1 MMELDPAQLTALAA
15 VVSEGTFDAAA
26 RRLHVT
32 PSAVSQRLKALETSV
47 GRVLV
52 TRTKP
57 VTPTESGQAVL
68 RLARQL
74 RSLTDDALREIG
86 ADDAS
91 GPTVVPLAVN
101 ADSLDTWLLP
111 ALAAAGTGLA
121 FDLRRDDQEL
131 TVDLLRTGAV
141 MAAITSV
148 STAVAGCSVRRLG
161 RMRYRA
167 CAAPSIVERWFAEGV
182 DADALAVAPV
192 VIYDRSDRL
201 QDRYLRRWT
210 RRALDPPRHYVPESN
225 AFARAVRVGL
235 GWGMLPDQQAS
246 DDLGRGTLV
255 DLDPGRTLDV
265 ALFWQQWKLRSDT
278 LDAVAEAVRSAADRE
293 LR

>member
-1 MMELDPAQLTALAA
+1 MMELDPAQLAALAA

-57 VTPTESGQAVL
+57 VAPTESGQAVL

-86 ADDAS
+86 ADDTT

-111 ALAAAGTGLA
+111 ALAAAGPDLV
-121 FDLRRDDQEL
+121 FDLRRDDQER
-131 TVDLLRTGAV
+131 TVELLRTGAV

-148 STAVAGCSVRRLG
+148 SSAVPGCSVRRLG

-167 CAAPSIVERWFAEGV
+167 CAAPAAAARWFGDGV
-182 DADALAVAPV
+182 TSEALAAAPV
-192 VIYDRSDRL
+192 VVYDRSDRL

-210 RRALDPPRHYVPESN
+210 RRSVEPPRHYVPESN

-235 GWGMLPDQQAS
+235 GWGMLPDQQAA
-246 DDLGRGTLV
+246 DDLSRGALV

-265 ALFWQQWKLRSDT
+265 PLYWQQWRLHSGT
-278 LDAVAEAVRSAADRE
+278 LDAVAEAVRRAAATE